1 MKGAWTMPFSNKELI
16 KLILENNPDIKTPED
31 VQNTLKDL
39 FDGLL
44 QQMLEAEMDNYLG
57 YKKYDYNNK
66 NTSNSRNGK
75 SKKTMKSNLGLFD
88 LDISRF
94 SF

>member
-1 MKGAWTMPFSNKELI
+1 MSFSNKELM

-31 VQNTLKDL
+31 VRNTLKDL
-39 FDGLL
+39 FGSPL
-44 QQMLEAEMDNYLG
+44 QQILESEMDNYLG
-57 YKKYDYNNK
+57 YKKYDYNKK

>member
-1 MKGAWTMPFSNKELI
+1 MPFSNKELI

-94 SF
+94 SFWYN

>member
-1 MKGAWTMPFSNKELI
+1 MPFSNKELI